1 MLEIWTWYS
10 RERGERHRTLRK
22 EHRSDPEERCGR
34 GKVGW
39 GGGSRGQ
46 QYPQTVVVQ
55 RCGTAACAAWVMWK
69 AAAMQ
74 ACGPHPGC
82 ISYPPL
88 KQPLERPTLS
98 FHVKR
103 THSLPAGS
111 ADLRTWLQLPDWL
124 TGRVKHCR
132 GVCRPRSERHRV
144 ASICVSMEAFPAR
157 RTQVNK
163 S

>member
-1 MLEIWTWYS
+1 M
-10 RERGERHRTLRK
+10 
-22 EHRSDPEERCGR
+22 
-34 GKVGW
+34 
-39 GGGSRGQ
+39 
-46 QYPQTVVVQ
+46 Q
-55 RCGTAACAAWVMWK
+55 RCGTVACAVWVTWK
-69 AAAMQ
+69 AAAVQ

-82 ISYPPL
+82 ISYPSL

-98 FHVKR
+98 LQVKR

-144 ASICVSMEAFPAR
+144 ASICVSMEAFPAH

-163 S
+163 SQGFCSVHFLFQNLNSSKEGITLTLALRYIKGVETIRKMRILIVLDLRHL